1 MSALLSALTY
11 LSCLLL
17 YLPSRLVQEEKRVV
31 VHDRDGRVKGEGN
44 VEECLVYSGHWSVGL
59 HFSFS
64 LFLLYPGSP
73 GTEFAIPNLCHK

>member
-17 YLPSRLVQEEKRVV
+17 YLPYRLVQEEKRVV

-44 VEECLVYSGHWSVGL
+44 VEEYLVHSGHWSVGL
-59 HFSFS
+59 L
-64 LFLLYPGSP
+64 LFLTLSSVSRKPW
-73 GTEFAIPNLCHK
+73 N